1 MTADKTQFEVVII
14 GGGLVGLA
22 LAAALGRAQF
32 RVAVLEAAEP
42 VMQWPEGSVDLRVFA
57 ISRASERLFTE
68 LGAWPAMQASACAFR
83 DMHVWDA
90 GGRGE
95 IHFDSAE
102 LGEPCLGHILESRVI
117 EKALLEV
124 IAQQPA
130 VSRFCPVR
138 VEGFGEDAD
147 RQFVV
152 LEDGRTL
159 AASLLVGADGR
170 RSRVRDH
177 AGIHAR
183 ASDYGQQAL
192 VAVVATERPHRETAW
207 QRFLATGPLAFL
219 PLADG
224 RCSIV
229 WSATSEEAQRL
240 LALDQEAFCETLG
253 AAFDHRLGNI
263 VDCGERVLFPLY
275 RQHAQAYVRP
285 RIALVGDA
293 AHVIHPLAGQGVN
306 LGLRD
311 VSELAAHVL
320 TARQQQRDIGSLSVL
335 RRYERARKGDNV
347 ATMAAMDGFKHLFGS
362 RMAPVRW
369 LRNFGLDLV
378 DAAQPV
384 KNRIMRSAMGL

>member
-42 VMQWPEGSVDLRVFA
+42 VMQWPAGSVDLRVFA

-124 IAQQPA
+124 IAQQPT

-152 LEDGRTL
+152 LEDWRTL

-192 VAVVATERPHRETAW
+192 VAVVATERSHRETAW

-335 RRYERARKGDNV
+335 RRYERARKGDNL